1 MTKQNR
7 KSKKSTK
14 ISEESIEETFKHK
27 SYETRRKEKDSLEES
42 GRDNE
47 KEINEEFDDEH
58 EEEDSEYEIEHD
70 EEVSDDEVRIVNGY
84 EVYFIGLS

>member
-27 SYETRRKEKDSLEES
+27 SYETRRKKKDSLGES
-42 GRDNE
+42 GMDNE
-47 KEINEEFDDEH
+47 QEINDEFDDED
-58 EEEDSEYEIEHD
+58 EEEDSDYDIENED
-70 EEVSDDEVRIVNGY
+70 VSDDEVRIVNGY